1 MTKIEWTNETW
12 NPIVGCSKVSPGCD
26 NCYAEKMAG
35 RLSNIPATYD
45 NYNDNYSKVV
55 RWGQHPKKDDY
66 YGLGQWNG
74 KTHFIKSAIDK
85 PIYWKKPRMIFVCS
99 MGDLFHESVPF
110 EWIDKVF
117 TVMAYASRHT
127 FQMLTKRPERMMEYI
142 NSDETRERLSDS
154 ILNASYPIKGN
165 IYDPREKYGWPLQ
178 NVWLGVTAENQK
190 QADKRIRI
198 LIETKAVKRFVSIE
212 PMLGIVDLSEYYFP
226 YRLIKHVSRENRTKI
241 IDLLDWVICGGES
254 GSKARPMHP
263 DWVRSLRDQC
273 EDSKTPFFFKQWGE
287 YIPSYSAGMNS
298 ESLDQWM
305 QKFGNAW
312 VKRSFKFP
320 DGMVVV
326 KVGRK
331 QAGSKIDGIEHKQIP
346 SWK

>member
-35 RLSNIPATYD
+35 RLAEIALAKGTPSCL
-45 NYNDNYSKVV
+45 
-55 RWGQHPKKDDY
+55 DY
-66 YGLGQWNG
+66 YVDAAPFWRWKG
-74 KTHFIKSAIDK
+74 KAYLVDEAIDK
-85 PIYWKKPRMIFVCS
+85 PIHWKKPRMIFVCS

-110 EWIDKVF
+110 EWIDQVF

-127 FQMLTKRPERMMEYI
+127 FQVLTKRPERMLEYV
-142 NSDETRERLSDS
+142 NSKDTRARLSDS

-178 NVWLGVTAENQK
+178 NVWMGVTAENQE
-190 QADKRIRI
+190 QANKRIPK
-198 LIETKAVKRFVSIE
+198 LLATEASLRFVSIE
-212 PMLGIVDLSEYYFP
+212 PMLESVDLYP
-226 YRLIKHVSRENRTKI
+226 W
-241 IDLLDWVICGGES
+241 LDELVGPGDSCLSDWAEGLNWVICGGES
-254 GSKARPMHP
+254 GNNARAMHP
-263 DWVRSLRDQC
+263 DWVRSIRDQC
-273 EDSKTPFFFKQWGE
+273 KKYGVPFFFKQWGE
-287 YIPSYSAGMNS
+287 FIPSYSAGMNS
-298 ESLDQWM
+298 ESLYQWM

-326 KVGRK
+326 KVGKK
-331 QAGSKIDGIEHKQIP
+331 QAGSKLDEIEHKQIP